1 MRKKARVIL
10 HNFPHSPSLLLC
22 TTKNTCRTSVFHI
35 NIHFGLFCF
44 GEENKNTSGSLH
56 VCRWTP
62 SGKVKSYGHMLI
74 AINISHKF
82 LWEHAF
88 SAKMGPMMTPHEMW
102 RNEDTSLNIVACK
115 LLFSP
120 SISQENYSFPP
131 RGMIN
136 GSIIA
141 SASGQIMTKNLNE
154 MRVK

>member
-35 NIHFGLFCF
+35 NIHFGLFLLWR
-44 GEENKNTSGSLH
+44 GKNTSGSLH

-88 SAKMGPMMTPHEMW
+88 PAKMGPMMTSHEMW

-120 SISQENYSFPP
+120 PSISQVNYSFSPP
-131 RGMIN
+131 RGHDKWFHH
-136 GSIIA
+136 IA
-141 SASGQIMTKNLNE
+141 SASGQIMTK
-154 MRVK
+154 KTSTK

>member
-1 MRKKARVIL
+1 MSYFIIF
-10 HNFPHSPSLLLC
+10 HTPPPSCFALQ
-22 TTKNTCRTSVFHI
+22 KNTCRTSVFHI

-44 GEENKNTSGSLH
+44 GEENKYTSGSLH

-88 SAKMGPMMTPHEMW
+88 SAKMGPMMNSHEMW

-120 SISQENYSFPP
+120 RISQVNYSFSPWGHDKWFHHCL
-131 RGMIN
+131 RI
-136 GSIIA
+136 GSNHDKKP
-141 SASGQIMTKNLNE
+141 QRNE
-154 MRVK
+154 G

>member
-1 MRKKARVIL
+1 MSYFIIFHTPPPSCFALQKTHVEQVFSIL
-10 HNFPHSPSLLLC
+10 IFILAFFLLW
-22 TTKNTCRTSVFHI
+22 R
-35 NIHFGLFCF
+35 G
-44 GEENKNTSGSLH
+44 KNTSGSLH

-88 SAKMGPMMTPHEMW
+88 SAKMGPMMTSPEMW

-120 SISQENYSFPP
+120 SISQALFHHG
-131 RGMIN
+131 GMIN

-141 SASGQIMTKNLNE
+141 SASGQIMTK
-154 MRVK
+154 KTSTK